1 MGCIAPSLK
10 ECLMAKDKKL
20 RRKLQAILR
29 ASHGKVS
36 AGPLYLYAPGEIPM
50 CLVAHYDTLVKTEIE
65 LVLTNNVLTNK
76 HGLLGA
82 DDRAGIYAIC
92 KVLEARSQ
100 QGLPLPSVLF
110 TDLEESGGL
119 GVREFIQHG
128 EWGGKDRLFIE
139 LDRRGVNDYVFY
151 SFTLPKQVKS
161 YIETFGYIERNGSYS
176 DIANLTDEYCVPAVN
191 LSVGYYHEHSASE
204 CLHLDELGLAI
215 NRVVDILES
224 PIDALYKVESF
235 YFSYD
240 WKQHYRSYWPDMKAP
255 SFEDGEW
262 GDLPSLWGEDLY
274 RNISIL
280 CPFRHDAVLM
290 CDTCPHMVDIA
301 QDYLE
306 CDKIGL
312 ISLNDNG
319 QNHVPIY
326 K

>member
-1 MGCIAPSLK
+1 M
-10 ECLMAKDKKL
+10 
-20 RRKLQAILR
+20 
-29 ASHGKVS
+29 
-36 AGPLYLYAPGEIPM
+36 
-50 CLVAHYDTLVKTEIE
+50 
-65 LVLTNNVLTNK
+65 
-76 HGLLGA
+76 
-82 DDRAGIYAIC
+82 
-92 KVLEARSQ
+92 
-100 QGLPLPSVLF
+100 
-110 TDLEESGGL
+110 
-119 GVREFIQHG
+119 
-128 EWGGKDRLFIE
+128 
-139 LDRRGVNDYVFY
+139 
-151 SFTLPKQVKS
+151 
-161 YIETFGYIERNGSYS
+161 
-176 DIANLTDEYCVPAVN
+176 
-191 LSVGYYHEHSASE
+191 
-204 CLHLDELGLAI
+204 
-215 NRVVDILES
+215 ES

-274 RNISIL
+274 MNISIL